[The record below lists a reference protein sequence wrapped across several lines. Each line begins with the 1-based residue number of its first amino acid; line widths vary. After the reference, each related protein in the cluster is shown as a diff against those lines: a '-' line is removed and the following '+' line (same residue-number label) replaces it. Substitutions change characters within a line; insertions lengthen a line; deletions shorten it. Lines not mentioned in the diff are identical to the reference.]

1 MIIER
6 LGGNSMRGWIGLL
19 VVGLL
24 LGALVF
30 SIYPNN
36 SMDADIEGR
45 DNIIEHKEFGDYT
58 VYIEKPKEGE
68 NRLKVANSKDG
79 KVKNI
84 EGIIGEF
91 YGIDWSKDGRYFIV
105 NEGTGIIK
113 ITYLISLKDLEDII
127 SIPTIGNIVWSPDST
142 KLLLGVENNKK
153 RAVKGELKGTI
164 DLAIYYINSGT
175 VEPLLE
181 ADEYVDYWPEYW
193 DEDNNIGYKKINE
206 AGEEKLSIKYE
217 PTKEEQVMDIIYNN
231 KDLNNGEEFLKLLS
245 QLDLNRLEYFY
256 GEGSVLE
263 ILEWLSFQQFEDEED
278 LIILINLI
286 DEFLGE
292 EYYKFVESIAN
303 NYLRDKIK
311 FIKALAQ
318 VPEKT
323 EEIAV
328 GLHDMR
334 VYDRDGENIFVDL
347 DMIINSEELSEEEK
361 KVGIDLINFYTA
373 CDT

>member
-1 MIIER
+1 
-6 LGGNSMRGWIGLL
+6 
-19 VVGLL
+19 
-24 LGALVF
+24 
-30 SIYPNN
+30 
-36 SMDADIEGR
+36 
-45 DNIIEHKEFGDYT
+45 
-58 VYIEKPKEGE
+58 
-68 NRLKVANSKDG
+68 
-79 KVKNI
+79 
-84 EGIIGEF
+84 
-91 YGIDWSKDGRYFIV
+91 
-105 NEGTGIIK
+105 
-113 ITYLISLKDLEDII
+113 
-127 SIPTIGNIVWSPDST
+127 
-142 KLLLGVENNKK
+142 GVENNKK
-153 RAVKGELKGTI
+153 RAIKGELKGTI

-217 PTKEEQVMDIIYNN
+217 HTKEEQVMDIIYNN

-311 FIKALAQ
+311 FI
-318 VPEKT
+318 
-323 EEIAV
+323 
-328 GLHDMR
+328 
-334 VYDRDGENIFVDL
+334 
-347 DMIINSEELSEEEK
+347 
-361 KVGIDLINFYTA
+361 
-373 CDT
+373 